1 MSLDTEVALGAGDT
15 VLYENPDPPR
25 KGHSPPP
32 LLARVYCGQMAGW
45 IRIPLGT
52 EVGLGAGDIVLYADT
67 APSTERGTSAPT
79 FRPCLLWPNGW
90 MHQNTTWYG
99 GRPQP
104 RRHCVRWGAPPK
116 GTAPSFLPMPILS
129 KRLHISG
136 YHLVRRYSHSLG
148 YIVTWG
154 LSSPP
159 LKGHSPQF
167 SANVR
172 CGHANAAECTKMPL
186 GMEVGLGPGDFV
198 FDGDPC
204 SSHRKRA
211 EPHPIFGPCPLWPN
225 GWMDQDVTWYGGR
238 PRPRRHCVRWG
249 PASPSPRRGRSLPPQ
264 FSAHVYCGQT
274 AGWIKMT
281 LGMEVGLGPGH
292 IVLDGTQ
299 HPPQKGAQPPI
310 FGQCLLRPN
319 AWMD

>member
-1 MSLDTEVALGAGDT
+1 MDLDATWYGGR
-15 VLYENPDPPR
+15 PR
-25 KGHSPPP
+25 PRPHCARWGPSSPPKK
-32 LLARVYCGQMAGW
+32 
-45 IRIPLGT
+45 GT
-52 EVGLGAGDIVLYADT
+52 EPPIFGL
-67 APSTERGTSAPT
+67 
-79 FRPCLLWPNGW
+79 FLLWPNGW
-90 MHQNTTWYG
+90 MDQDATWYG

-148 YIVTWG
+148 DIVTWG

-238 PRPRRHCVRWG
+238 PRPRRRWLDG
-249 PASPSPRRGRSLPPQ
+249 VAAPPKWGTVPSFRPMSIVAKR
-264 FSAHVYCGQT
+264 
-274 AGWIKMT
+274 
-281 LGMEVGLGPGH
+281 LGAEVDLGPGH

-299 HPPQKGAQPPI
+299 LPPRKGHSNPLFSAHIYCGHGHPSQ
-310 FGQCLLRPN
+310 LLLSSC
-319 AWMD
+319 